1 MITRASKFFG
11 VSALLA
17 AMLPAIHANAAGF
30 QVSEHSAAGLG
41 RAFAGEAAV
50 ADDASVIA
58 RNAAGMSKIDSTM
71 VTVVGSYIAPEIELE
86 DINGSSEGSKRV
98 ANEAFVPAAYV
109 VLPYNDRW
117 TFGFG
122 GFSNFGFTTNVG
134 SNSSLMYEAHESEI
148 ITMNLNASVAYQ
160 FNDRVSFGFGLNA
173 VHTEAKLFR
182 SLDSSALGGLGGL
195 PSLRGKTALDMTGD
209 DWGFGWNAGML
220 FDLTPATRLGLS
232 YRSEVEHT
240 LEGKSTNELGAMVA
254 GTTMDF
260 SGKGSVDVTLPAI
273 AELSVSHQLTDT
285 VSIQASVMRTF
296 WSSFEEI
303 HIKMDNGSSKLEPQN
318 WEDVNRYSLGVT
330 WDYSNQLTLRAG
342 IAKDESPIAHDT
354 DRYFSIPDA
363 DRMWYTIGATYKMDE
378 HHTFDFGYAYL
389 SGDKADVY
397 HMNPTEKQG
406 EVVNSTANI
415 FALQYNYKF

>member
-17 AMLPAIHANAAGF
+17 AMLPAMHASAAGF
-30 QVSEHSAAGLG
+30 QVNEHSAAGLG

-86 DINGSSEGSKRV
+86 DINGASEGSKSV
-98 ANEAFVPAAYV
+98 ANEAFVPAAYI

-122 GFSNFGFTTNVG
+122 GFTNFGFTTNVG
-134 SNSSLMYEAHESEI
+134 SNSSLTFQARESEI
-148 ITMNLNASVAYQ
+148 ITMNLNASAAYQ
-160 FNDRVSFGFGLNA
+160 FNDRLSFGFGLNA
-173 VHTEAKLFR
+173 VHTEARL
-182 SLDSSALGGLGGL
+182 
-195 PSLRGKTALDMTGD
+195 LRQFSKTTPPLMGVVPVAGKTAMDMSGD

-220 FDLTPATRLGLS
+220 FDLTPATRIGLS
-232 YRSEVEHT
+232 YRSEVDQT
-240 LEGKSTNELGAMVA
+240 LDGKSEQNLGISIP
-254 GTTMDF
+254 GSDF
-260 SGKGSVDVTLPAI
+260 SGKGSVDLTLPAI
-273 AELSVSHQLTDT
+273 AELSVNHQITDT

-303 HIKMDNGSSKLEPQN
+303 YIDMENGSSKREPQN

-378 HHTFDFGYAYL
+378 HHIFDFGYAYL

-397 HMNPTEKQG
+397 HMNDTKQG

>member
-50 ADDASVIA
+50 ADDASVVA
-58 RNAAGMSKIDSTM
+58 RNPAGMSKIDSTM
-71 VTVVGSYIAPEIELE
+71 VTVVGSYIMPEIELE
-86 DINGSSEGSKRV
+86 DKNGSSAGSKSV
-98 ANEAFVPAAYV
+98 ANEAFVPAAYMV
-109 VLPYNDRW
+109 WPYNDRW

-134 SNSSLMYEAHESEI
+134 SNSSLIYEAHESEI

-160 FNDRVSFGFGLNA
+160 MNDRLSFGFGLNA
-173 VHTEAKLFR
+173 VHTEANLFR
-182 SLDSSALGGLGGL
+182 SVDSSTPIFGLNPALHGN
-195 PSLRGKTALDMTGD
+195 TALDMTGE
-209 DWGFGWNAGML
+209 DWGFGWNAGIL
-220 FDLTPATRLGLS
+220 FDLTPATRVGLS
-232 YRSEVEHT
+232 YRSEVDQT
-240 LEGKSTNELGAMVA
+240 LEGKSKSQLNETIASMGNSNFR
-254 GTTMDF
+254 GD
-260 SGKGSVDVTLPAI
+260 GSVDLTLPAV
-273 AELSVSHQLTDT
+273 AEISVNHQLTDT
-285 VSIQASVMRTF
+285 ISIQASVMRTF

-303 HIKMDNGSSKLEPQN
+303 HIDMENGSYKREPQN

-330 WDYSNQLTLRAG
+330 WVYSNQLTLRAG

-397 HMNPTEKQG
+397 HMQDTKQG

>member
-17 AMLPAIHANAAGF
+17 AMLPAMHASAAGF
-30 QVSEHSAAGLG
+30 QVNEHSAAGLG

-71 VTVVGSYIAPEIELE
+71 VTVVSSYIAPEIELE
-86 DINGSSEGSKRV
+86 DINGSSEGSKSV
-98 ANEAFVPAAYV
+98 ANEAFVPAAYI

-122 GFSNFGFTTNVG
+122 GFTNFGFTTNVG
-134 SNSSLMYEAHESEI
+134 SNSSLTAQARESEI

-160 FNDRVSFGFGLNA
+160 FSDRLSFGFGLNA
-173 VHTEAKLFR
+173 VHAEARLLR
-182 SLDSSALGGLGGL
+182 TLPRGISQTLAGGD
-195 PSLRGKTALDMTGD
+195 TALDMTGE
-209 DWGFGWNAGML
+209 DWGFGWNTGML
-220 FDLTPATRLGLS
+220 FDLTPATRIGLS
-232 YRSEVEHT
+232 YRSEVEQK
-240 LEGKSTNELGAMVA
+240 LDGKSKNNLNALGHAVA
-254 GTTMDF
+254 GGNFAGD
-260 SGKGSVDVTLPAI
+260 GGVDLTLPAI
-273 AELSVSHQLTDT
+273 AELSVNHQLTDT
-285 VSIQASVMRTF
+285 ISIQASVMRTF
-296 WSSFEEI
+296 WSSFQEI
-303 HIKMDNGSSKLEPQN
+303 HIKMDNGATKLEPQN
-318 WEDVNRYSLGVT
+318 WEDVNRYALGVT
-330 WDYSNQLTLRAG
+330 WDYSNQLTFRAG
-342 IAKDESPIAHDT
+342 VAKDESPIAHDT

-378 HHTFDFGYAYL
+378 HHIFDFGYAYL

-397 HMNPTEKQG
+397 HMEDTKQG